1 MEETRNE
8 SLDLLI
14 ELAEP
19 EADDAVLDYAAFP
32 SLATFSVAPQVR
44 SLDAAA
50 DKAGM
55 LEEGRRL
62 ALELGLENVT
72 FTLVDRFVLP
82 YADGAFSLA
91 MGCEAL
97 HLYPD
102 PAAALAEL
110 RRVTSAHGRVVLV
123 EPVVDDLL
131 DEPFNDLA
139 GLRQPGHRRHLRLAE
154 LESLVAEAG
163 LRVSRQGSARC
174 TVDLEYWLQTAGVP
188 PSRATLVRER
198 FRGLPVEVQ
207 MGLDVVFSDRSVSF
221 SYDVVGL
228 RLERA

>member
-1 MEETRNE
+1 VEETRNE

-14 ELAEP
+14 ELAGP
-19 EADDAVLDYAAFP
+19 RADDVVLDYAAFP
-32 SLATFSVAPQVR
+32 SMVTFAVAPQVC

-50 DKAGM
+50 DKSGM

-62 ALELGLENVT
+62 ALELGLANVT
-72 FTLVDRFVLP
+72 FTLVDRFALP
-82 YADGAFSLA
+82 YADDAFSLA

-110 RRVTSAHGRVVLV
+110 RRVTRTNGRVVLV
-123 EPVVDDLL
+123 EPVVDDVI

-154 LESLVAEAG
+154 LERLVAQAG
-163 LRVSRQGSARC
+163 LRVSRRGSARC

-188 PSRATLVRER
+188 PSRATLIRER
-198 FRGLPVEVQ
+198 FLGLPVDVQ
-207 MGLDVVFSDRSVSF
+207 MRLDVAFSDRSVCF

-228 RLERA
+228 CLERA

>member
-14 ELAEP
+14 ELAAP
-19 EADDAVLDYAAFP
+19 KADDVVLDYAAFP

-44 SLDAAA
+44 SLDATA

-55 LEEGRRL
+55 VEEGRRL

-72 FTLVDRFVLP
+72 FSLVDSFALP
-82 YADGAFSLA
+82 YADDAFSLA

-110 RRVTSAHGRVVLV
+110 RRVTSAHGRAVLV
-123 EPVVDDLL
+123 EPVVDDVL

-139 GLRQPGHRRHLRLAE
+139 SLRQTGHRRHLRLAE

-188 PSRATLVRER
+188 PSRAMLLRER

-207 MGLDVVFSDRSVSF
+207 MRLDVVFSDRSVSF

>member
-14 ELAEP
+14 ELAGP
-19 EADDAVLDYAAFP
+19 RADDVVLDYAAFP
-32 SLATFSVAPQVR
+32 SMVTFAVAPQVR

-50 DKAGM
+50 DKSGM

-62 ALELGLENVT
+62 ALELGLANVT
-72 FTLVDRFVLP
+72 FTLVDRFALP
-82 YADGAFSLA
+82 YADDAFSLA

-110 RRVTSAHGRVVLV
+110 RRVTRTNGRVVLV
-123 EPVVDDLL
+123 EPVVDDVI

-154 LESLVAEAG
+154 LERLVAQAG

-188 PSRATLVRER
+188 PSRATLIRER
-198 FRGLPVEVQ
+198 FLGLPVDVQ
-207 MGLDVVFSDRSVSF
+207 MRLDVAFSDRSVCF

-228 RLERA
+228 CLERA